1 LVAAVVGVIVT
12 PTISQLF
19 DLTTLTL
26 KLSLLAAEA
35 LLLFV
40 CTIAGAV
47 ALRSDQ
53 GSTDRPRAGS
63 YCNSGTWVSGLISND
78 GSKSCAECC
87 SGGRAGCCV
96 VKLQAT
102 IAAAS

>member
-40 CTIAGAV
+40 CTIASAV
-47 ALRSDQ
+47 ALRSD
-53 GSTDRPRAGS
+53 
-63 YCNSGTWVSGLISND
+63 
-78 GSKSCAECC
+78 
-87 SGGRAGCCV
+87 
-96 VKLQAT
+96 
-102 IAAAS
+102 